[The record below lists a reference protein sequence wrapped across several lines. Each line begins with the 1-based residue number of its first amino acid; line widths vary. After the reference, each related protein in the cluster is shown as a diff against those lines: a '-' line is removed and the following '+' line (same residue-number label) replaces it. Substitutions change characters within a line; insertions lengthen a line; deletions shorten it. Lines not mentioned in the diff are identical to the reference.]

1 MAVLE
6 AMRASIAE
14 ILTLPLDELKGD
26 VRLENSDNWD
36 SMARI
41 GIVALVFEST
51 GVTVSG
57 EEMDRI
63 VTVQDIFD
71 LVTLK
76 MKETA

>member
-76 MKETA
+76 MKEPA

>member
-6 AMRASIAE
+6 AIRASIAE

>member
-71 LVTLK
+71 LVSLK

>member
-71 LVTLK
+71 LVNLK

>member
-6 AMRASIAE
+6 TMRASIAE

-26 VRLENSDNWD
+26 FRLENSDYWD

-76 MKETA
+76 MKESA